1 MNYFDKIR
9 SLNNLQLCHF
19 LNQIQGELELVS
31 LALDRAANPQI
42 YCSKDNFCTATPDG
56 GKTDR
61 YYSTMCW
68 HHCLSHDFDKDME
81 GIYENDKEIREQLR
95 GWKDEPDGD
104 SGK

>member
-31 LALDRAANPQI
+31 LALDRACNPKI
-42 YCSKDNFCTATPDG
+42 YCSEDNFCTGTPDG

-61 YYSTMCW
+61 YYSTMYW
-68 HHCLSHDFDKDME
+68 HRCLTRDFDEDMKD
-81 GIYENDKEIREQLR
+81 IYGKDKEIRYYLR
-95 GWKDEPDGD
+95 GYKD
-104 SGK
+104 